1 MKAKASIRKGESS
14 MVVKHTGLDRLIL
27 TLNAIFLTCAVLVVV
42 VPLIYIVVASFMDP
56 TVLLNRGLSFNVSD
70 WSLDGYQMI
79 LSNPAM
85 IRGFANAVL
94 YSVSFALVTV
104 TVSIFAG
111 YALSDE
117 RLAGRGFFMII
128 FIITMFFGGGLI
140 PTYLLVRNLGM
151 LDTVWAIIIP
161 GAVNVWNI
169 ILSRT
174 FFKGVPR
181 ELKEAANVDG
191 ASEMKIFFQ
200 IVIPLSKPIIF
211 VLALYAFVG
220 QWNSYFD
227 AMIYLDN
234 PNLHPLQLVLRSI
247 LIQNQAAPGM
257 ISDQLA
263 MAELKRL
270 SEMIKYSAIVISSLP
285 LIIMYPFFQ
294 KYFEKGVMVGSL
306 K

>member
-1 MKAKASIRKGESS
+1 MPI
-14 MVVKHTGLDRLIL
+14 KHSGLDRFIIV
-27 TLNAIFLTCAVLVVV
+27 LNAIFLTLAVLIIVL
-42 VPLIYIVVASFMDP
+42 PLIYVVIASFMDP
-56 TVLLNRGLSFNVSD
+56 SVLLSKGLSFNLSD
-70 WSLDGYQMI
+70 WSLEGYKKI

-85 IRGFANAVL
+85 IRGFGNSVL
-94 YSVSFALVTV
+94 YSVSFAMITV
-104 TVSIFAG
+104 LVSICAG
-111 YALSDE
+111 YALSDD
-117 RLAGRGFFMII
+117 RLKGKGFFMTL

-140 PTYLLVRNLGM
+140 PTYLLVKNLGL
-151 LDTVWAIIIP
+151 LDTVWAVIIP

-174 FFKGVPR
+174 FFKGVPN
-181 ELKEAANVDG
+181 EMKEAANVDG
-191 ASEMKIFFQ
+191 ASEMRIFFS
-200 IVIPLSKPIIF
+200 VVLPLSKPIVF

-247 LIQNQAAPGM
+247 LIQNQVDPGM

-263 MAELKRL
+263 MAEMKRL
-270 SEMIKYSAIVISSLP
+270 SEIIKYAAIVVSSLP
-285 LIIMYPFFQ
+285 LIVMYPFFQ

>member
-1 MKAKASIRKGESS
+1 
-14 MVVKHTGLDRLIL
+14 MVVKHTGMDRLIL

-42 VPLIYIVVASFMDP
+42 VPLIYIVIASFMDP

-85 IRGFANAVL
+85 IRGFVNAVL
-94 YSVSFALVTV
+94 YSVSFALITV

-140 PTYLLVRNLGM
+140 PTYLLIRNLGM

>member
-1 MKAKASIRKGESS
+1 MPI
-14 MVVKHTGLDRLIL
+14 KHSKFDRFLL
-27 TLNAIFLTCAVLVVV
+27 ALNAAGLAFAVLIVV
-42 VPLIYIVVASFMDP
+42 VPLIYVVVASFMDP
-56 TVLLNRGLSFNVSD
+56 SVLLSRGLSFHIAD
-70 WSLDGYQMI
+70 WTLDGYEKI
-79 LSNPAM
+79 LTNPAM

-94 YSVSFALVTV
+94 YSVSFALITV

-111 YALSDE
+111 YALSDH
-117 RLAGRGFFMII
+117 RLVGRRFFMTL
-128 FIITMFFGGGLI
+128 FLITMFFGGGLI
-140 PTYLLVRNLGM
+140 PTYLLVKELGM
-151 LDTVWAIIIP
+151 IDTVWAVIIP

-174 FFKGVPR
+174 FFKGVPN

-191 ASEMKIFFQ
+191 ASEAKIFFR
-200 IVIPLSKPIIF
+200 IVLPLSKPIVF

-220 QWNSYFD
+220 QWNAYFD

-247 LIQNQAAPGM
+247 LIQNQVDPGM
-257 ISDQLA
+257 IADQLA
-263 MAELKRL
+263 MAEMKRL
-270 SEMIKYSAIVISSLP
+270 SEMIKYAAIVISSLP
-285 LIIMYPFFQ
+285 LVVMYPFFQ